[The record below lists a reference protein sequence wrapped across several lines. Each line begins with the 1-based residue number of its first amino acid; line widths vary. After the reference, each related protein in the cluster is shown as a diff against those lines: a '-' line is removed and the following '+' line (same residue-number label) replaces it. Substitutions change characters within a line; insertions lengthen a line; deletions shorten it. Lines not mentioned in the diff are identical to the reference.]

1 MKAFTTSVILAA
13 LLISCNGNQ
22 SGTTT
27 IPNPELKTRGAEIT
41 AAVGKTLV
49 GTVQKHMAE
58 GGVSQA
64 VQFCQL
70 HALPITD
77 SLSQVYDVQIKRT
90 ALKTR
95 NQNNAPDSLERVF
108 LNQYLASGNFESK
121 LVATKTG
128 TAYFEPIILKGFCQ
142 TCHGTTGAEMAFETD
157 SIIKSI
163 YPLDEATGFA
173 EGDFRGMWALYFNN

>member
-1 MKAFTTSVILAA
+1 MKAFTIFVISTVLLFSCSGNETGTS
-13 LLISCNGNQ
+13 
-22 SGTTT
+22 T
-27 IPNPELKTRGAEIT
+27 PDPELKNRGAEIT

-58 GGVSQA
+58 GGVAQA
-64 VQFCQL
+64 IKFCQL
-70 HALPITD
+70 NALPITD
-77 SLSQVYDVQIKRT
+77 SLSKAHGVQIKRT

-95 NQNNAPDSLERVF
+95 NKNNAPDSLEKIF
-108 LNQYLASGNFESK
+108 LNQYIASGNFESQ
-121 LVATKTG
+121 LVSTKTG

-142 TCHGTTGAEMAFETD
+142 TCHGTAGAEMAFETD

-173 EGDFRGMWALYFNN
+173 EGDLRGMWALYFNK